1 MNNLVHFFIVIP
13 LIGLL
18 MQLFWNAQQERAIS
32 RTAIITVFIQFA
44 GLILFTGSW
53 MMSEQDSFDQ
63 ADFVLYANE
72 DYSFLVDFYFDK
84 ITATY
89 ALVGAFL
96 ILLVTQYSSV
106 YMHREEGYKRF
117 FSNLQFFFLGFNIT
131 IFAGN
136 FETLFIGWEI
146 LGISSF
152 LLIAYYRNRYLPV
165 KNAVKV
171 FSVYRIGDVGIL
183 LAMWLS
189 HHFWHENITF
199 NKLNHHELWSEHLTH
214 ASSVGFLIAM
224 MILLTASVKSAQLP
238 FSSWLP
244 RAMEGPTP
252 SSAIFYGSLAVHI
265 GVFLLLRTSHFW
277 DGQILVKWI
286 IGILGLITAL
296 LASGMARV
304 QASIKSQIAYSSIT
318 QIGIMFIEVAL
329 GWYDLVLFH
338 FTGNAFLRTYQLL
351 VSPSVVTYLIKE
363 QFYHFQPR
371 AKTIEDSLPK
381 KWEYTLYLLSLKE
394 FSLDS
399 LMYRF
404 LWNPAKAIGKRLH
417 FVKSKWLW
425 IGVSAIYIVG
435 WYLRLNEQFLSYQWI
450 HFLPIVFS
458 AMAIIL
464 VLKAFTERKQVYW
477 SWLMIMMNH
486 AMVAMAISFNE
497 HFTFSHVIL
506 YMSGIL
512 IAGALGIRVLMSLKK
527 HGENIDLDQFHGNV
541 KKHPKWSFLFLLTCL
556 GLTGFPLTP
565 TFLGE
570 DLIFSHIHED
580 QLLLASLTAFSFV
593 LDGIAVIR
601 IYARVCLGPH
611 SKSMF
616 EMGYRSS

>member
-1 MNNLVHFFIVIP
+1 MNSLVHFFVLIP
-13 LIGLL
+13 FLGFFL
-18 MQLFWNAQQERAIS
+18 QLFWKSNNEKAIS
-32 RTAIITVFIQFA
+32 KTSVATVLIQLLGMLVFTIVWIWSGEDSLDQPDFI
-44 GLILFTGSW
+44 
-53 MMSEQDSFDQ
+53 
-63 ADFVLYANE
+63 LYASE
-72 DYSFLVDFYFDK
+72 EYSFLIDFYFDK

-89 ALVGAFL
+89 ALVGSIL
-96 ILLVTQYSSV
+96 IFLVTQYSSI

-117 FSNLQFFFLGFNIT
+117 FSNLQFFFLGYNIT

-146 LGISSF
+146 LGVSSF

-171 FSVYRIGDVGIL
+171 FSIYRIGDVGIL

-199 NKLNHHELWSEHLTH
+199 NKLNHHALWSEQLSHNS
-214 ASSVGFLIAM
+214 AVGFLIAM
-224 MILLTASVKSAQLP
+224 MILLTAAAKSAQLP
-238 FSSWLP
+238 FSAWLP

-277 DGQILVKWI
+277 EEQTLVKWI
-286 IGILGLITAL
+286 IGILGLSTTAL
-296 LASGMARV
+296 AYGMARV

-318 QIGIMFIEVAL
+318 QIGIMFLEISL
-329 GWYDLVLFH
+329 GWYNLTLFH
-338 FTGNAFLRTYQLL
+338 FAGNAFLRTYQLL

-371 AKTIEDSLPK
+371 EKTIEDSLPK

-399 LMYRF
+399 LMYRY
-404 LWNPAKAIGKRLH
+404 LWNPAKSIGKRLH
-417 FVKSKWLW
+417 FMKSTWLW
-425 IGVSAIYIVG
+425 VIVLLIYSLG
-435 WYLRLNEQFLSYQWI
+435 WYFKFNESDIPKHWLNA
-450 HFLPIVFS
+450 LPMVFS
-458 AMAIIL
+458 LMAIVL
-464 VLKAFTERKQVYW
+464 VLKAFTERKKVFW
-477 SWLMIMMNH
+477 SWLFIMMNH
-486 AMVAMAISFNE
+486 AMVAMAVSFNE
-497 HFTFSHVIL
+497 HFTISHVFL
-506 YMSGIL
+506 YLSGIL
-512 IAGALGIRVLMSLKK
+512 AAGLFGLYFLQAFRKY
-527 HGENIDLDQFHGNV
+527 GESIDLDQFHGNV
-541 KKHPKWSFLFLLTCL
+541 KSHPTLSFLFLLACL
-556 GLTGFPLTP
+556 GMTGFPLTP

-570 DLIFSHIHED
+570 DLIFSHIHDD
-580 QLLLASLTAFSFV
+580 QLLLAAFTAFSFV